1 MPTPARRAHARP
13 PRRAT
18 GPLPELEAIETRLRD
33 WIGDPLATAS
43 FQETAR
49 AGAGRPPVL
58 PAVLLWSGLLVCL
71 LRGFHAQR
79 ELWRLL
85 SLAGLW
91 NFPRIDVGPMAV
103 YQRLKRAS
111 AAVME
116 TFFLQV
122 TAALQA
128 HLADRR
134 AVPYA
139 AFATEIYAVDQSVL
153 DPLMRKLQ
161 ILRGHKKG
169 AHALLPGVLACLFDL
184 RRQQWAKVVFSDHA
198 LQNEKPGA
206 PALVAEQPKGSLFLF
221 DLGYFSFFWFDYL
234 LEQGFHFVSR
244 VRSGT
249 SFAEETLLYAGSQ
262 YLPAGTR
269 LVTPAGVEVLKE
281 GRTLALRETLG
292 YLGAHDS
299 DRAAHLVRRIEVRV
313 GAQTWEYVTDV
324 LDPRVFPAWEV
335 VALYGFRWDI
345 ESAFNLLKT
354 HLGLHLLWSG
364 HRSTMLHQVYGTLLL
379 SQIVLA
385 LRFEIA
391 EAAGAEVREV
401 SLELMLRWLP
411 QLAKEGRDPVAELVR
426 MGRRGGFIRPFRG
439 KERHVLRPSWE
450 AYSWPEPLP
459 PPRAPRYGDAPRPP
473 AHEEQMAVLR
483 ARYGKT
489 APAATPGKAARSRKP
504 KGAVS

>member
-1 MPTPARRAHARP
+1 MPTAARRAHARP

-18 GPLPELEAIETRLRD
+18 GPLPEHEAVEARLRD
-33 WIGDPLATAS
+33 WIGDPLAAAS
-43 FQETAR
+43 LRSSSR

-58 PAVLLWSGLLVCL
+58 PAVVLWSGLLVCL
-71 LRGFHAQR
+71 LRGFHAQL

-91 NFPRIDVGPMAV
+91 DFPRIDVGDMAV

-116 TFFLQV
+116 TFFLQI
-122 TAALQA
+122 TAVLRER
-128 HLADRR
+128 LADRC

-153 DPLMRKLQ
+153 DPLLRKLKL
-161 ILRGHKKG
+161 LRGLKKG
-169 AHALLPGVLACLFDL
+169 AHLLLPGVLACLFDV
-184 RRQQWAKVVFSDHA
+184 RRQQWAKVVFSEQA

-206 PALVAEQPKGSLFLF
+206 PGLVADQPPGSLFLF
-221 DLGYFSFFWFDYL
+221 DLGYYSFFWFDYL
-234 LEQGFHFVSR
+234 TEQGFHFVSR
-244 VRSGT
+244 LRAGA
-249 SFAEETLLYAGSQ
+249 FFQEQALLYEGSQ

-269 LVTPAGVEVLKE
+269 LRTPTGVEILKE
-281 GRTLALRETLG
+281 GRTLHLKESLG
-292 YLGAHDS
+292 YLGVHNK
-299 DRAAHLVRRIEVRV
+299 DRAAHPVRRIDVTV
-313 GAQTWEYVTDV
+313 GTQTWSYVTDV
-324 LDPRVFPAWEV
+324 LDPRLFPAWEV
-335 VALYGFRWDI
+335 VGLYGFRWDV

-364 HRSTMLHQVYGTLLL
+364 HRSALLHQVYGTLLL

-411 QLAKEGRDPVAELVR
+411 RLAKEGRDPLAEFVR
-426 MGRRGGFIRPFRG
+426 MGREARFIRPFRG
-439 KERHVLRPSWE
+439 QERHVLRPPWE
-450 AYSWPEPLP
+450 EYHWPEALP

-473 AHEEQMAVLR
+473 AHERQMLALK
-483 ARYGKT
+483 ARYGPRT
-489 APAATPGKAARSRKP
+489 AGARQKPGSETAR
-504 KGAVS
+504 AVA